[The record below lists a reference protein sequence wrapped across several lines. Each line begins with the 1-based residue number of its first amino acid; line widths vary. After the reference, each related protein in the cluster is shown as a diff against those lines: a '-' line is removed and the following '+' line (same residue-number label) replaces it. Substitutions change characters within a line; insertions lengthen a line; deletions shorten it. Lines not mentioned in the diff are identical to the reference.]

1 MKKRLLSVLLS
12 MCMVL
17 GTLPGMA
24 WAMDNDFI
32 IENGVLTQYRGPG
45 GDVAI
50 PDSVTSIGDGAFAHS
65 SNLTSVTIPNSVT
78 SIGGDAFY
86 GCRGLTNVVIPN
98 SVASIRGNVFRAC
111 TDLTAIQVEIGN
123 PNYASEEGVLF
134 NKSMDNLVC
143 CPSGKQGLYTI
154 PNSVTHI
161 GISAFY
167 GCAALTNVVI
177 PDSVTDIGST
187 AFNNCTGLTSA
198 TIPGSVTIIGGGSFN
213 KCTALT
219 DVTISDGV
227 VNIGNHAFAGCT
239 SLANVVVPNSIT
251 GIGSEAFYDCRAL
264 TNIAIPN
271 SVDSI
276 GNNAF
281 TGCSKL
287 TVIQVASSNPNYTS
301 IDGVVFNKNMDR
313 LLFYPNGKRGSY
325 TIPSSVTSIGYCAFR
340 DCIGLTSVTI
350 PGSVTSISQWAFA
363 DCTNLTNV
371 VISNGA
377 TLIDSYAFYNCT
389 SLINI
394 AIPSSVADIGG
405 AAFGDCNSLTDVY
418 YSGTE
423 TQWKTIDVMY
433 GNDGLLNAT
442 IHYNSTGPGGSGE
455 NPAPGPDIPSIP
467 DTDMSIKKVNLP
479 FNGHSVSA
487 NWGWNMFNQSAVKNQ
502 VWDIFD
508 DNNLAIAGLAL
519 SRAAEDSQQ
528 QVESILGN
536 ENYFGFKAI
545 RSKNYASTANQ
556 HPAVTFASK
565 PILQNGKGEYVVA
578 IVVRGTQPGNWDD
591 YWTDISSLWGGF
603 STAADNLQIQL
614 NEFLVDNCSAGIQ
627 DLRGKVKFFV
637 TGHSLGAAVANVMAK
652 NLSNEYG
659 ADNVFAYTFASP
671 TTIQSAQSAGNIFN
685 ILNIED
691 GVTKLPGLYDH
702 RHGWE
707 VYFHRD
713 LSAEDGF
720 YNRFKELTGRDFNKD
735 SAHDTVVYMSYLLSM
750 SASSRNTKVTLL
762 HVLCPVDIEIYSSQN
777 QLVGQVRDNI
787 ASDTVAGKTYIRVVD
802 DEKYIYLL
810 GNDSYSINLFGTD
823 EGTMEYTVQ
832 NIDLDNSEALI
843 EKTFENVTLS
853 SGKKFI
859 SKVDVQDN
867 TINGT
872 DVLKVPLYV
881 LDSAGNPEKNVLPD
895 GKGTEVP
902 IDTPLECE
910 HNYTANV
917 TAPTCTECGYTTYTC
932 TKCGNSYVDTYTAAL
947 GHSYGEWTVV
957 TPATTTTHGLRE
969 RICARCSD
977 RQTNVI
983 PATGGGS
990 SHDNPGSSSSDPTYR
1005 IDAPSKITGGTIKI
1019 TPTSARENQRVTIT
1033 VKPNTGYILEQLT
1046 ATNNKGDALTLADK
1060 GDGKYTFMMPKGKV
1074 TVNAVFQPIEKPWS
1088 NPFQDVIADMWCYN
1102 AVRFVSENDLMNG
1115 ISSNLFAPNT
1125 NLSRAQLAQILYNK
1139 EGRPEA
1145 GKAIFTDVPDRE
1157 WYSNAVAWAAEKGV
1171 VSGYGNGLF
1180 GPVDNITREQLA
1192 VMLWRY
1198 AGSPAAT
1205 NKELHFA
1212 DMNEI
1217 SSYALEA
1224 LCWATENGIIN
1235 GYGNGE
1241 LAPKSEATRAQAA
1254 QMIKNFLDI

>member
-1 MKKRLLSVLLS
+1 MKRRILSAMLTL
-12 MCMVL
+12 CMVL
-17 GTLPGMA
+17 SLFPGTA
-24 WAMDNDFI
+24 WAAEEIRGETSDKSTASETTSDAGIMPLADTLTYGDLFYVVNDDT
-32 IENGVLTQYRGPG
+32 IEITDCNIEATSVDIPEQINGCTVTSIGPEAFNICRNLTNVTIPNSVKSIGRG
-45 GDVAI
+45 AFLNCNSLSSITI
-50 PDSVTSIGDGAFAHS
+50 PDSVTSLGDGMFFQCNS
-65 SNLTSVTIPNSVT
+65 LTSVTIPQGITSIGSLMFYGCSSLTDVIIPNSVTDIGNDAFYGCTELVNITIPYGVTRIHGTAFSNSGLTSVTIPDSVTYIGNRAFGDCNRLTHVIIPNSVT
-78 SIGGDAFY
+78 SI
-86 GCRGLTNVVIPN
+86 
-98 SVASIRGNVFRAC
+98 
-111 TDLTAIQVEIGN
+111 Q
-123 PNYASEEGVLF
+123 
-134 NKSMDNLVC
+134 
-143 CPSGKQGLYTI
+143 
-154 PNSVTHI
+154 
-161 GISAFY
+161 SAFQ
-167 GCAALTNVVI
+167 
-177 PDSVTDIGST
+177 
-187 AFNNCTGLTSA
+187 
-198 TIPGSVTIIGGGSFN
+198 
-213 KCTALT
+213 
-219 DVTISDGV
+219 
-227 VNIGNHAFAGCT
+227 
-239 SLANVVVPNSIT
+239 
-251 GIGSEAFYDCRAL
+251 
-264 TNIAIPN
+264 
-271 SVDSI
+271 
-276 GNNAF
+276 
-281 TGCSKL
+281 GCSKL
-287 TVIQVASSNPNYTS
+287 VSAGPIGGGYSCEFGWSDEIPNSAFSNCNSLTDVIIPSGITYIGQFAFAYCSNLTS
-301 IDGVVFNKNMDR
+301 V
-313 LLFYPNGKRGSY
+313 
-325 TIPSSVTSIGYCAFR
+325 TIPSSVTSIG
-340 DCIGLTSVTI
+340 G
-350 PGSVTSISQWAFA
+350 WAF
-363 DCTNLTNV
+363 D
-371 VISNGA
+371 
-377 TLIDSYAFYNCT
+377 
-389 SLINI
+389 
-394 AIPSSVADIGG
+394 
-405 AAFGDCNSLTDVY
+405 NSRLTDVF
-418 YSGTE
+418 
-423 TQWKTIDVMY
+423 Y
-433 GNDGLLNAT
+433 GGSKDEWMAVKIGEYNDSLLSAT
-442 IHYNSTGPGGSGE
+442 IHYTGSGE
-455 NPAPGPDIPSIP
+455 NPDPGPDIPSIP

-528 QVESILGN
+528 QVESILGS
-536 ENYFGFKAI
+536 ENYLGFKAI

-614 NEFLVDNCSAGIQ
+614 NEFLVDNCSAGLQ
-627 DLRGKVKFFV
+627 NLRGKVKFFV

-810 GNDSYSINLFGTD
+810 GDDNYSINLFGTG

-832 NIDLDNSEALI
+832 NIDLDNSEVLI

-872 DVLKVPLYV
+872 DVSKVPLYV

-910 HNYTANV
+910 HSYTTNV
-917 TAPTCTECGYTTYTC
+917 TAPTCTERGYTTYTC
-932 TKCGNSYVDTYTAAL
+932 TKCGNSYVDTYTATL

-957 TPATTTTHGLRE
+957 TPATTTTNGLRE
-969 RICARCSD
+969 RICTRCSD

-1033 VKPNTGYILEQLT
+1033 VKPNTSYILGQLIVT
-1046 ATNNKGDALTLADK
+1046 DNKGDVLALADK
-1060 GDGKYTFMMPKGKV
+1060 GDGKYTFTMPKGKV
-1074 TVNAVFQPIEKPWS
+1074 TVNAVFQPIKKPWS
-1088 NPFQDVIADMWCYN
+1088 TPFQDVTADMWCYN

-1139 EGRPEA
+1139 EGRPEVE
-1145 GKAIFTDVPDRE
+1145 KATFTDVPDGE
-1157 WYSNAVAWAAEKGV
+1157 WYSNAVAWAAEKGI

-1180 GPVDNITREQLA
+1180 GPGDNITREQLA

-1212 DMNEI
+1212 DANEA

-1224 LCWATENGIIN
+1224 LCWATENSIIN

-1241 LAPKSEATRAQAA
+1241 LAPKGESTRAQVA
-1254 QMIKNFLDI
+1254 QMLKNFLEK